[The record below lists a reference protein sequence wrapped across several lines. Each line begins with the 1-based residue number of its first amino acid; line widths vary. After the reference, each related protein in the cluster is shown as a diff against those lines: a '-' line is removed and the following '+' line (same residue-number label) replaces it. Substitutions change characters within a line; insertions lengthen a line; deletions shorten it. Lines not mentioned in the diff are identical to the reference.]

1 MLNSLTKW
9 IRRLFGSKPQE
20 PEQDDAAAFAFS
32 EEPPSTGKKVTAF
45 AAEGISVVPYDENL
59 LERARTQ
66 WQFGDWESL
75 AKLERSTLQH
85 HPERAKLALLAAS
98 GHFQQGNVSV
108 AKQFIQLAQD
118 WGCSKRLLGQVLI
131 AGVHNSLGR
140 AAASMGEKDRAMSHF
155 GNAVSLVTPGSDL
168 RLVTRARTLEQYS
181 QLGHPPT
188 ELLHHDLQLPSKN
201 TQEETAAP

>member
-1 MLNSLTKW
+1 MLSSLTNW
-9 IRRLFGSKPQE
+9 VRRLFGSKPQE
-20 PEQDDAAAFAFS
+20 SRQNDADAFTEVPFPAD
-32 EEPPSTGKKVTAF
+32 EKVTAF
-45 AAEGISVVPYDENL
+45 AEKDIDVVPYDENL
-59 LERARTQ
+59 LERARSQ

-75 AKLERSTLQH
+75 SQLERSTIQH

-98 GHFQQGNVSV
+98 GHFQQGNIAV
-108 AKQFIQLAQD
+108 AKQFVQLAQD

-140 AAASMGEKDRAMSHF
+140 AAATMGDKDRAMSHF

-181 QLGHPPT
+181 QLGQSSLEP
-188 ELLHHDLQLPSKN
+188 LQLEFKSPSGN
-201 TQEETAAP
+201 SLEETVTP

>member
-1 MLNSLTKW
+1 MLSSLTKW

-20 PEQDDAAAFAFS
+20 PEQDEATTLAFS
-32 EEPPSTGKKVTAF
+32 EEPSSVDKKVSAF
-45 AAEGISVVPYDENL
+45 AEEGITVVPYDENL
-59 LERARTQ
+59 LERARSQ

-75 AKLERSTLQH
+75 AQLERSTIQH

-98 GHFQQGNVSV
+98 GHFQQGNIAV
-108 AKQFIQLAQD
+108 AKQFVQLAQD
-118 WGCSKRLLGQVLI
+118 WGCSRRLLGQVLI

-140 AAASMGEKDRAMSHF
+140 AAATIGDKDRAMSHF

-181 QLGHPPT
+181 QLGQPPT

>member
-9 IRRLFGSKPQE
+9 IRRLFGSKPQK
-20 PEQDDAAAFAFS
+20 PEQNDANAFI
-32 EEPPSTGKKVTAF
+32 EVPSPAGKRVTAF
-45 AAEGISVVPYDENL
+45 AEEDINVVPYDENL

-75 AKLERSTLQH
+75 AQLERSTIQH

-98 GHFQQGNVSV
+98 GHFQQGNITV
-108 AKQFIQLAQD
+108 AKQFVQLAQD
-118 WGCSKRLLGQVLI
+118 WGCSRRLLGQVLI

-140 AAASMGEKDRAMSHF
+140 AAATIGDKDRAMSHF
-155 GNAVSLVTPGSDL
+155 SNAVSLVTPGSDL

-181 QLGHPPT
+181 QLGQPPIV
-188 ELLHHDLQLPSKN
+188 ELLQHDPRSPSGKP
-201 TQEETAAP
+201 QEEKAIS